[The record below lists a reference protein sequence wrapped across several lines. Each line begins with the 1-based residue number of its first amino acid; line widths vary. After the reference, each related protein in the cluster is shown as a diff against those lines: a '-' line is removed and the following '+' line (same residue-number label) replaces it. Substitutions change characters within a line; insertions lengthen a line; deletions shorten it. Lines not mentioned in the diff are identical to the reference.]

1 MISKHTKLFI
11 LIICSV
17 VLFANNSFSEVLRAR
32 CPFTCQTQNLP
43 KQFCKDWRKGDT
55 CYIDVTG
62 SVVRRACPFTCKTEG
77 INKTDCRDWREGN
90 TCYIHDL
97 RRNTPYRSNI
107 NDFGYDDRHH
117 HNSHHRGDDYYD
129 RRPDPRHD
137 YRGRDFWD
145 RDDYRREPPRDY
157 YRNKDGVRPLPPRDY
172 SKSPNLP
179 PAPKPQPAPQ
189 PAPRKTT
196 GKVTK
201 KPCPYS
207 CRTEG
212 IPKNKCRD
220 WKEGGLC
227 VIERL

>member
-11 LIICSV
+11 LIICCV
-17 VLFANNSFSEVLRAR
+17 VLFIDNLFAEVLRAR

-77 INKTDCRDWREGN
+77 INKADCRDWREGN

-97 RRNTPYRSNI
+97 RRNTSYRSNI
-107 NDFGYDDRHH
+107 NDFAYDDRHH
-117 HNSHHRGDDYYD
+117 HDSHHRGDDYYD
-129 RRPDPRHD
+129 RRPAPRHD
-137 YRGRDFWD
+137 YRGYDFGY
-145 RDDYRREPPRDY
+145 RDDYRRVPPRDY

-179 PAPKPQPAPQ
+179 PPPAPQ

-212 IPKNKCRD
+212 ISKNKCRD